1 MGTTTTEIRTP
12 TKTTKI
18 STTTI
23 LMGMKTTE
31 EPTGTPPND
40 SKSFETTTEIS
51 VKEFKPA
58 STLTPPTNT
67 RASSSSIT
75 TSKAVPVVSPGKFL
89 PDETQ
94 GEFLPV
100 ESLADS
106 SAADSPEESQ
116 TEVTTEIDIGLG
128 EMW

>member
-1 MGTTTTEIRTP
+1 
-12 TKTTKI
+12 
-18 STTTI
+18 
-23 LMGMKTTE
+23 
-31 EPTGTPPND
+31 
-40 SKSFETTTEIS
+40 
-51 VKEFKPA
+51 
-58 STLTPPTNT
+58 
-67 RASSSSIT
+67 
-75 TSKAVPVVSPGKFL
+75 VSPGKFL

-116 TEVTTEIDIGLG
+116 MEVTTEYDIGLG

>member
-1 MGTTTTEIRTP
+1 MGEIPTTTTITISTTEKATSTTTTEEPTTMIITKMSTTTTQREIPTTTTTTEIPTT

-18 STTTI
+18 PTTTI
-23 LMGMKTTE
+23 LIAMKTTE

-75 TSKAVPVVSPGKFL
+75 TSKAVPV
-89 PDETQ
+89 
-94 GEFLPV
+94 
-100 ESLADS
+100 
-106 SAADSPEESQ
+106 
-116 TEVTTEIDIGLG
+116 
-128 EMW
+128 

>member
-1 MGTTTTEIRTP
+1 MSTTTTEIPTP
-12 TKTTKI
+12 I
-18 STTTI
+18 AI
-23 LMGMKTTE
+23 KTTE

-51 VKEFKPA
+51 AKEFKPA
-58 STLTPPTNT
+58 STLTTRTNT

-106 SAADSPEESQ
+106 STADSPEESQ
-116 TEVTTEIDIGLG
+116 MEVTTEYDIGLG